1 MKISS
6 ALPIAAAAAALPLA
20 PHAFAEAGGLAD
32 PKFEQKLDTLWDGA
46 AKTFYSP
53 KTNLFYTAPV
63 DKMPSPEEIAE
74 YKPLK
79 KNGDPNYMGGGTG
92 IEDCSMLC
100 GIMLVGL
107 CDKYEL
113 TGDAE
118 TAEWARRIAR
128 GLMLADTVHGD
139 PGFVAR
145 GVSPADGKSVY
156 PETSRDQYTHN
167 IHGLWTYFHSKI
179 ASDAEKAEIAK
190 IFGEVAEKMKREIR
204 PDTDPPYTYRLHRGV
219 PDKRGVAKMHDVHPH
234 EAARLGMIYAAAYDA
249 TKDKKYLNWY
259 NSIYKDIAEGS
270 AKFIGMGEPYYK
282 HLVPAY
288 SVAQMNA
295 SLQLARDVEP
305 NAARKIQLSQI
316 MDAISGF
323 IDKYPVYRVSDKGVR
338 DASEIMWGQM
348 LAKGYKLS
356 AARREILERNV
367 MKVGPRDPYGIYMA
381 FSAYWR
387 ARLDE
392 ARGK

>member
-6 ALPIAAAAAALPLA
+6 ALPLAAAAIFPFA
-20 PHAFAEAGGLAD
+20 PCAFTATGGSANQ
-32 PKFEQKLDTLWDGA
+32 KFEQKLDALWDGA

-63 DKMPSPEEIAE
+63 DRMPSPEEIAE

-79 KNGDPNYMGGGTG
+79 KNGDLNYMGGGTG

-118 TAEWARRIAR
+118 TAEWARKIAR

-145 GVSPADGKSVY
+145 GVSPTDGKSVY

-179 ASDAEKAEIAK
+179 ASDSEKAEIAK

-204 PDTDPPYTYRLHRGV
+204 PDTNPPYTYRLHKGV

-234 EAARLGMIYAAAYDA
+234 EAARLGMLYAAAYDA
-249 TKDKKYLNWY
+249 TKDKN
-259 NSIYKDIAEGS
+259 I
-270 AKFIGMGEPYYK
+270 
-282 HLVPAY
+282 
-288 SVAQMNA
+288 
-295 SLQLARDVEP
+295 
-305 NAARKIQLSQI
+305 
-316 MDAISGF
+316 
-323 IDKYPVYRVSDKGVR
+323 
-338 DASEIMWGQM
+338 
-348 LAKGYKLS
+348 
-356 AARREILERNV
+356 
-367 MKVGPRDPYGIYMA
+367 
-381 FSAYWR
+381 
-387 ARLDE
+387 
-392 ARGK
+392 

>member
-1 MKISS
+1 MKIYSV
-6 ALPIAAAAAALPLA
+6 LPLA
-20 PHAFAEAGGLAD
+20 AVAAVISLAPFAFAETGGFAD
-32 PKFEQKLDTLWDGA
+32 PKFEQKLDALWNGA
-46 AKTFYSP
+46 VKTYYSP

-74 YKPLK
+74 YKPFK
-79 KNGDPNYMGGGTG
+79 KNGEPNYMGGHTG

-100 GIMLVGL
+100 GIILVGL

-128 GLMLADTVHGD
+128 GLMLANTVHGD

-167 IHGLWTYFHSKI
+167 IHGLWRYFNSPI
-179 ASDAEKAEIAK
+179 ATDAEKKEISE
-190 IFGEVAEKMKREIR
+190 IFCAVAEKMKREIR
-204 PDTDPPYTYRLHRGV
+204 PDTNPPYTYKLHKGV
-219 PDKRGVAKMHDVHPH
+219 PDKRGVAKMHDVYPH
-234 EAARLGMIYAAAYDA
+234 EAARLAMLYAAAYDA
-249 TKDKKYLNWY
+249 TKNKKYLNWY
-259 NSIYKDIAEGS
+259 RAVYDDAVGGS
-270 AKFIGMGEPYYK
+270 AKFIGMRETYYK
-282 HLVPAY
+282 HLVPPY
-288 SVAQMNA
+288 SIAQMNA
-295 SLQLARDVEP
+295 SLELIREVEP
-305 NAARKIQLSQI
+305 DPSRKLQISII
-316 MDAISGF
+316 MDAISEF
-323 IDKYPVYRVSDKGVR
+323 IDKYKVYHVSDKSVR
-338 DASEIMWGQM
+338 DAAEIMWGQM
-348 LAKGYKLS
+348 LANGYRLS
-356 AARREILERNV
+356 PARENILKQNIVKIHE
-367 MKVGPRDPYGIYMA
+367 RDPYGAYMV

>member
-1 MKISS
+1 MKKFPIFPAIAAVMAL
-6 ALPIAAAAAALPLA
+6 ALPPATRAETGA
-20 PHAFAEAGGLAD
+20 PSGAELE
-32 PKFEQKLDTLWDGA
+32 KRLDALWDGA
-46 AKTFYSP
+46 VKTFYSP

-118 TAEWARRIAR
+118 TADWARKIAR

-145 GVSPADGKSVY
+145 GVSPTDGKSVY

-167 IHGLWTYFHSKI
+167 IHGLWTYFRSKI
-179 ASDAEKAEIAK
+179 ANDAEKAEIAK
-190 IFGEVAEKMKREIR
+190 IFRQASEKMKREIR
-204 PDTDPPYTYRLHRGV
+204 PDTNPPYTYRLHKGV
-219 PDKRGVAKMHDVHPH
+219 PDKRGVAKMHDVRPH
-234 EAARLGMIYAAAYDA
+234 EAARLAMIYAAAYDV
-249 TKDKKYLNWY
+249 TKDKKYLGWY
-259 NSIYKDIAEGS
+259 NQIYKDAAEGS
-270 AKFIGMGEPYYK
+270 AKFLGMEETYYK
-282 HLVPAY
+282 YWVPPY

-305 NAARKIQLSQI
+305 NAARKIQLAQI
-316 MDAISGF
+316 MDAISDF
-323 IDKYPVYRVSDKGVR
+323 IDKYPVYGVRGMSVR

-348 LAKGYKLS
+348 LADGYKLS
-356 AARREILERNV
+356 GDRLAILEKNV
-367 MKVGPRDPYGIYMA
+367 MRVSRNDSYGIYMV

-387 ARLDE
+387 ARLME
-392 ARGK
+392 ARGN

>member
-1 MKISS
+1 
-6 ALPIAAAAAALPLA
+6 
-20 PHAFAEAGGLAD
+20 
-32 PKFEQKLDTLWDGA
+32 
-46 AKTFYSP
+46 
-53 KTNLFYTAPV
+53 
-63 DKMPSPEEIAE
+63 
-74 YKPLK
+74 
-79 KNGDPNYMGGGTG
+79 
-92 IEDCSMLC
+92 
-100 GIMLVGL
+100 
-107 CDKYEL
+107 
-113 TGDAE
+113 
-118 TAEWARRIAR
+118 
-128 GLMLADTVHGD
+128 
-139 PGFVAR
+139 
-145 GVSPADGKSVY
+145 
-156 PETSRDQYTHN
+156 
-167 IHGLWTYFHSKI
+167 
-179 ASDAEKAEIAK
+179 
-190 IFGEVAEKMKREIR
+190 
-204 PDTDPPYTYRLHRGV
+204 
-219 PDKRGVAKMHDVHPH
+219 
-234 EAARLGMIYAAAYDA
+234 
-249 TKDKKYLNWY
+249 
-259 NSIYKDIAEGS
+259 
-270 AKFIGMGEPYYK
+270 MGEPYYK